1 MRGDSLSIKK
11 ILLFSLLI
19 FFIPFIIV
27 NLFIR
32 NDEITFNFNSNSIVR
47 VYRENKGIIE
57 RVPIEQYVIGVLAG
71 EVPITFEKEALKAQA
86 VASRTYV
93 MYHIQN
99 SKDKDY
105 DVVDTVANQVFKS
118 DEDLKDKWDDKYVEN
133 MNKIKE
139 VVLDT
144 SGEYL
149 TYGGK
154 VIEAFFF
161 STSVG
166 YTENSEDVFSEAL
179 PYLRSVE
186 SHWDEISPVYTDSV
200 DFTKLEFFSQLELA
214 YTEYLN
220 IEVLDSTKTG
230 RVKKIKI
237 NDKEFTGREV
247 CSKLKLRSTYFSI
260 KEENGMIKIET
271 KGFGHG
277 VGMSQYGAQGMALE
291 GYKYDEILKYYYQG
305 VNIDRF

>member
-1 MRGDSLSIKK
+1 MSIKK
-11 ILLFSLLI
+11 ILLFSCLI
-19 FFIPFIIV
+19 FIIPFIIV
-27 NLFIR
+27 NVFIR
-32 NDEITFNFNSNSIVR
+32 DDEITFNFNSNSIVR
-47 VYRENKGIIE
+47 VYREDKNIIE

-71 EVPITFEKEALKAQA
+71 EIPITFDKEALKAQA

-93 MYHIQN
+93 MYHIQG

-118 DEDLKDKWDDKYVEN
+118 EDDLKEKWQDKYTEN

-139 VVLDT
+139 AVLAT

-149 TYGGK
+149 TYDGK
-154 VIEAFFF
+154 VIESFFF

-166 YTENSEDVFSEAL
+166 YTENSEDVFSQAL

-186 SHWDEISPVYTDSV
+186 SKWDEISPVYTDSV
-200 DFTKLEFFSQLELA
+200 EFTKLEFFSQLELA
-214 YTEYLN
+214 YMESLN
-220 IEVLDSTKTG
+220 IEVLEQTQTG
-230 RVKKIKI
+230 RVKKIRI
-237 NDKEFTGREV
+237 NNKEFTGKEV
-247 CSKLKLRSTYFSI
+247 CGKLKLRSTCFTI
-260 KEENGMIKIET
+260 REENGMVKIDT

-291 GYKYDEILKYYYQG
+291 GYKYTDILKYYYQG
-305 VNIDRF
+305 VNIDKF

>member
-1 MRGDSLSIKK
+1 MSIKK
-11 ILLFSLLI
+11 ILLFSCLI
-19 FFIPFIIV
+19 FIIPFIIV
-27 NLFIR
+27 NVFIR
-32 NDEITFNFNSNSIVR
+32 DDEITFNFNSNSIVR
-47 VYRENKGIIE
+47 VYREDKNIIE

-71 EVPITFEKEALKAQA
+71 EIPITFDKEALKAQA

-93 MYHIQN
+93 MYHIQG

-118 DEDLKDKWDDKYVEN
+118 EDDLKEKWQDKYTEN

-139 VVLDT
+139 AVLAT

-149 TYGGK
+149 TYDGK
-154 VIEAFFF
+154 VIESFFF

-166 YTENSEDVFSEAL
+166 YTENSEDVFSQAL

-186 SHWDEISPVYTDSV
+186 SKWDEISPVYKDSV

-214 YTEYLN
+214 YMESLN
-220 IEVLDSTKTG
+220 IEVLEQTQTG
-230 RVKKIKI
+230 RVKKIRI
-237 NDKEFTGREV
+237 NNKEFTGKEV
-247 CSKLKLRSTYFSI
+247 CGKLKLRSTCFTI
-260 KEENGMIKIET
+260 REENGMVKIDT

-291 GYKYDEILKYYYQG
+291 GYKYTDILKYYYQG
-305 VNIDRF
+305 VNIDKF

>member
-1 MRGDSLSIKK
+1 M
-11 ILLFSLLI
+11 
-19 FFIPFIIV
+19 
-27 NLFIR
+27 
-32 NDEITFNFNSNSIVR
+32 VR
-47 VYRENKGIIE
+47 VYREDKNIIE

-71 EVPITFEKEALKAQA
+71 EVPISFDKEALKAQA

-93 MYHIQN
+93 MYHIQQ

-118 DEDLKDKWDDKYVEN
+118 EEDLREKWGNKYTEN

-139 VVLDT
+139 VVIDT

-149 TYGGK
+149 TYEGK

-166 YTENSEDVFSEAL
+166 YTENSEDVFSQAL

-186 SHWDEISPVYTDSV
+186 SKWDEISPVYTDSV
-200 DFTKLEFFSQLELA
+200 DFTKLEFFSQLELS
-214 YTEYLN
+214 YTESLK
-220 IEVLDSTKTG
+220 IEVLEQTKTG
-230 RVKKIKI
+230 RVKKIRI
-237 NDKEFTGREV
+237 NGKEFTGKEV
-247 CSKLKLRSTYFSI
+247 CGKLKLRSTCFTI
-260 KEENGMIKIET
+260 REENGMVKIDT

-291 GYKYDEILKYYYQG
+291 GYKYQDILKYYYQG
-305 VNIDRF
+305 VSIDKF

>member
-1 MRGDSLSIKK
+1 MSIKK
-11 ILLFSLLI
+11 ILLFSCLI
-19 FFIPFIIV
+19 FIIPFIIV
-27 NLFIR
+27 NVFIR
-32 NDEITFNFNSNSIVR
+32 DDEITFNFNSNSIVR
-47 VYRENKGIIE
+47 VYREDRNIIE

-71 EVPITFEKEALKAQA
+71 EIPITFDKEALKAQA

-93 MYHIQN
+93 MYHIQG

-118 DEDLKDKWDDKYVEN
+118 EDDLKEKWQDKYTEN

-139 VVLDT
+139 AVLAT

-149 TYGGK
+149 TYDGK
-154 VIEAFFF
+154 VIESFFF

-166 YTENSEDVFSEAL
+166 YTENSEDVFSQAL

-186 SHWDEISPVYTDSV
+186 SKWDEISPVYIDSV

-214 YTEYLN
+214 YMESLN
-220 IEVLDSTKTG
+220 IEVLEQTQTG
-230 RVKKIKI
+230 RVKKIRI
-237 NDKEFTGREV
+237 NNKEFTGKEV
-247 CSKLKLRSTYFSI
+247 CGKLKLRSTCFTI
-260 KEENGMIKIET
+260 REENGMVKIDT

-291 GYKYDEILKYYYQG
+291 GYKYTDILKYYYQG
-305 VNIDRF
+305 VNIDKF

>member
-1 MRGDSLSIKK
+1 M
-11 ILLFSLLI
+11 
-19 FFIPFIIV
+19 
-27 NLFIR
+27 
-32 NDEITFNFNSNSIVR
+32 
-47 VYRENKGIIE
+47 
-57 RVPIEQYVIGVLAG
+57 IGVLAG
-71 EVPITFEKEALKAQA
+71 EIPITFDKEALKAQA

-93 MYHIQN
+93 MYHIQG

-118 DEDLKDKWDDKYVEN
+118 EDDLKEKWQDKYTEN

-139 VVLDT
+139 AVLAT

-149 TYGGK
+149 TYDGK
-154 VIEAFFF
+154 VIESFFF

-166 YTENSEDVFSEAL
+166 YTENSEDVFSQAL

-186 SHWDEISPVYTDSV
+186 SKWDEISPVYIDSV

-214 YTEYLN
+214 YMESLN
-220 IEVLDSTKTG
+220 IEVLEQTQTG
-230 RVKKIKI
+230 RVKKIRI
-237 NDKEFTGREV
+237 NNKEFTGKEV
-247 CSKLKLRSTYFSI
+247 CGKLKLRSTCFTI
-260 KEENGMIKIET
+260 REENGMVKIDT

-291 GYKYDEILKYYYQG
+291 GYKYTDILKYYYQG
-305 VNIDRF
+305 VNIDKF